1 MKSSCQGGINM
12 VKWKG
17 VDKKRK
23 GGVSNGIYRNFIFN
37 NRHINMYKSF
47 IKIKINQGVIVMIEI
62 VYKFNGEEF
71 KEDDLIQVIRQ
82 DTFTG
87 ERSEITGRMIKSL
100 FNNEI
105 KLDISTRY
113 NSEIITININEIIK
127 INKIQ

>member
-1 MKSSCQGGINM
+1 
-12 VKWKG
+12 
-17 VDKKRK
+17 
-23 GGVSNGIYRNFIFN
+23 
-37 NRHINMYKSF
+37 MYKSF
-47 IKIKINQGVIVMIEI
+47 IKIKIKGDDTMIEI

-105 KLDISTRY
+105 KLDTSTRY
-113 NSEIITININEIIK
+113 HSSTIDININEIIK